1 MADDRLFILDI
12 SGSIVAGVSCEADK
26 RSLIPIRTH
35 FQIIEDPDK
44 ADSADRAA
52 GLIGEVVEKCEGTG
66 ARCFLSLPA
75 SAFSF
80 KNLTLPFTDSKKI
93 RDVLNYELLDS
104 ISFPEEPFVFDSLVT
119 RQFEGKTEILAA
131 ILKEQQL
138 QYWLDVLK
146 PHDLVPDLVTVSALP
161 LLLDLC
167 NSVPGS
173 FMYLDIDRSGALL
186 FYVENGRIRT
196 IRSIEAVPA
205 EDLEPLSDEVYRT
218 LLALGID
225 FQQSTEVQLV
235 LGGDIGLQGTTRDHF
250 VGGSV
255 FSRVLHLDSSLLPNS
270 AELLVERENRL
281 PQACAQRLLGCMGVD
296 SKNRQLIN
304 VIRSKSARVGS
315 WALSARII
323 PILVLTALVFI
334 GAAGYQIYDYNRMLH
349 QRNVLIDEVESIYA
363 QTLGGELS
371 VSDPVRELKS
381 TMDEMNQS
389 PIGDAVHRPNLT
401 AVAILSDI
409 SERIPASVTVSFAR
423 FSFDRKQIKIDG
435 VTDTFNDVDSI
446 RTSLEA
452 SSFYSG
458 VAIDSAT
465 NESNGQ
471 GVRFTFSLNL

>member
-12 SGSIVAGVSCEADK
+12 SGSIIAGVYCKADK
-26 RSLIPIRTH
+26 RSLRPIRTH
-35 FQIIEDPDK
+35 FQIIEDSDK
-44 ADSADRAA
+44 ADRADRVASLFA
-52 GLIGEVVEKCEGTG
+52 EVIERCEGTG

-80 KNLTLPFTDSKKI
+80 KNLTLPFSDSKKI

-104 ISFPEEPFVFDSLVT
+104 ISFPEEPFVFDALVT

-131 ILKEQQL
+131 IIKEQQL
-138 QYWLDVLK
+138 QHWLELLK
-146 PHDLVPDLVTVSALP
+146 THDLEPDLVTVSALP
-161 LLLDLC
+161 LLLYFC
-167 NSVPGS
+167 GSVPGS
-173 FMYLDIDRSGALL
+173 FIYLDIDRSGAVL

-196 IRSIEAVPA
+196 IRSIEAVLA

-235 LGGDIGLQGTTRDHF
+235 LGGEMGLQGTTRDHF

-255 FSRVLHLDSSLLPNS
+255 FSRVLHFESSLLPNS
-270 AELLVERENRL
+270 TELPGESENRL
-281 PQACAQRLLGCMGVD
+281 PQACAQKLSGSMGVD

-304 VIRSKSARVGS
+304 VTRKKSSKVGS
-315 WALSARII
+315 LALSARFI
-323 PILVLTALVFI
+323 PILVLTTLVFI
-334 GAAGYQIYDYNRMLH
+334 AAAGYQIYDYNRMLN

-389 PIGDAVHRPNLT
+389 PLSDAVHKPNIT
-401 AVAILSDI
+401 AVAILSDV
-409 SERIPASVTVSFAR
+409 SKRIPASVTVSFAR
-423 FSFDRKQIKIDG
+423 FSFDRKQVKIDG
-435 VTDTFNDVDSI
+435 VTDTFNDVDKI

-458 VAIDSAT
+458 VAIDSAA

>member
-12 SGSIVAGVSCEADK
+12 SGSIVAGVYCEADK
-26 RSLIPIRTH
+26 RSLKPIRTH
-35 FQIIEDPDK
+35 FQNIDDSDK
-44 ADSADRAA
+44 ADRADRGADLVA
-52 GLIGEVVEKCEGTG
+52 DVVERCDGMG

-80 KNLTLPFTDSKKI
+80 KNLTLPFSDSKKI

-119 RQFEGKTEILAA
+119 RQSEGKTEILAA
-131 ILKEQQL
+131 IIKEQLL
-138 QYWLDVLK
+138 QHWLELLK
-146 PHDLVPDLVTVSALP
+146 THDLVPDIVTVSALP
-161 LLLDLC
+161 LLLDFC
-167 NSVPGS
+167 NSVPGT
-173 FMYLDIDRSGALL
+173 FIYLDIDRSGAVL

-235 LGGDIGLQGTTRDHF
+235 LGGEIGLQGTTRDHF

-270 AELLVERENRL
+270 AELPVERGNRL
-281 PQACAQRLLGCMGVD
+281 PQACAQRLLGSMGID

-304 VIRSKSARVGS
+304 VIRSKSAKVGS
-315 WALSARII
+315 WALSARFI
-323 PILVLTALVFI
+323 PVLVLTALVFI

-371 VSDPVRELKS
+371 VSDPVSELKS

-435 VTDTFNDVDSI
+435 VTDTFNDVDTI

-458 VAIDSAT
+458 VAIDSAA

-471 GVRFTFSLNL
+471 GVRFSFSLNL